1 MLIFFLLKMLKDF
14 FFINNQCHNISICRS
29 IMEIICDPC
38 SEKNKKLVAEK
49 YCSDCEEKLCTECAE
64 WHMRCGEFRSHHVI
78 DLSSVGSRI
87 PPSSKINCEIHTDVQ
102 IDYFCSQH
110 DVVCC
115 RACLSDSHRSC
126 ETVLPLDSASKDV
139 KNSSLLSDALEELD
153 NMTELLSK
161 MSENRDD
168 NRKLLKQ
175 KKSLI
180 IKQMRA
186 AKSKVLKYLD
196 DIEERLIT
204 EVGFVQEKNEEKI
217 NREKHEICQLT
228 SILKDNKQELEFL
241 KDRGSN
247 NQLFLTLRKQ
257 ITNIQKTENKI
268 HDMTSAFNEIDMEF
282 EEIKNVNIETIGSLS
297 QITRPCPIKYKSMKV
312 QHQQVQQ
319 DRRQT
324 LTEFIREGEVN
335 LKHGEQYWLTD
346 MAVTSD
352 NKLLLCNIKSSHKK
366 VYIYKDYK
374 TYEDEISFTS
384 EPYCI
389 TVVPCTDKAVV
400 TLPLESSIQFI
411 NTTNNTKDKQ
421 IIKIGGWCT
430 GITAVKDQI
439 YIGVDSKVI
448 ILNTDGSRVRE
459 ITTDGGDNL
468 NLLYNER
475 NDQLLLRQPGSLCC
489 INLDGHVI
497 YRYDI
502 SGGRGLAVDQQGHV
516 YISGCESNDIH
527 RLSPDGTFRDI
538 VLSKHDGVNWPE
550 GITFNN
556 DFTKLFIINN
566 RGKTVLVYIL

>member
-1 MLIFFLLKMLKDF
+1 
-14 FFINNQCHNISICRS
+14 
-29 IMEIICDPC
+29 MEKICDPC
-38 SEKNKKLVAEK
+38 SEKNKRLVAEK
-49 YCSDCEEKLCTECAE
+49 YCLDCEEKLCTECAE
-64 WHMRCGEFRSHHVI
+64 WHLRCKVFRSHHVI
-78 DLSSVGSRI
+78 DLSLVGSRI
-87 PPSSKINCEIHTDVQ
+87 PPSSKINCEIHTEVQ

-115 RACLSDSHRSC
+115 RACLLDSHRSC
-126 ETVLPLDSASKDV
+126 ESVLPLDSVSKDV
-139 KNSSLLSDALEELD
+139 KNSSLLSDTLEELD
-153 NMTELLSK
+153 NMTETLSK

-204 EVGFVQEKNEEKI
+204 EVASVQEKNEEKI
-217 NREKHEICQLT
+217 NRENHDICQLT

-241 KDRGSN
+241 KDHGSN

-257 ITNIQKTENKI
+257 ITSIQKTDKKI
-268 HDMTSAFNEIDMEF
+268 HDMMSAINEIDMEF

-312 QHQQVQQ
+312 QQPQVQE

-324 LTEFIREGEVN
+324 LTEFIKEGKVKLN
-335 LKHGEQYWLTD
+335 FFKKYNLTD

-352 NKLLLCNIKSSHKK
+352 NKLLLCNFESTHPK

-374 TYEDEISFTS
+374 TYEDEISLTS
-384 EPYCI
+384 PPYCI

-400 TLPLESSIQFI
+400 TLPYERSIQFI
-411 NTTNNTKDKQ
+411 NTTNNTKDNK
-421 IIKIGGWCT
+421 IKIGEWC
-430 GITAVKDQI
+430 GGVTAVKDKI
-439 YIGVDSKVI
+439 YIGGGDKVL
-448 ILNTDGSRVRE
+448 ILNTDGSCVRK
-459 ITTDGGDNL
+459 ITTDGGNKY
-468 NLLYNER
+468 NLLHNER
-475 NDQLLLRQPGSLCC
+475 NDQLLLRQQGGLWC
-489 INLDGHVI
+489 INLDGYDI
-497 YRYDI
+497 YRYNI
-502 SGGRGLAVDQQGHV
+502 SGLYGLAVDQQGHV
-516 YISGCESNDIH
+516 YISGYHSNDIH

-538 VLSKHDGVNWPE
+538 VLSKHDGVYRPE

-556 DFTKLFIINN
+556 DFTKLIIINEG
-566 RGKTVLVYIL
+566 GKTVLVYSCK